1 MAFSLRHAASPSLD
15 ARPPSDVN
23 GFTNAA
29 MAWMPKSGHGADGR
43 HGRLANLH
51 GSPI

>member
-29 MAWMPKSGHGADGR
+29 MACHGAD
-43 HGRLANLH
+43 GRLANLH